1 MTIFATSSLRVS
13 AKYLLVASSDLFIS
27 GAGMPSSYVRV
38 SASCPVAGC
47 LWGRWSV
54 GQQKVSVAGRKARFR
69 SRKKTYYG
77 VRSEILNK
85 IPKSW
90 SNRNV
95 VVRVC
100 GGVARGSCVL
110 IEASSIR
117 PDAMTFR
124 LYSSNSHTPV
134 TEVFCIC
141 DGPHDEE
148 KMQRACESVFP
159 ICRALHP
166 AQLPLDFRRLFTSG
180 RGANEP
186 LR

>member
-27 GAGMPSSYVRV
+27 GAGMPSSYVRL
-38 SASCPVAGC
+38 SASSPVARC

-54 GQQKVSVAGRKARFR
+54 RQQKVSVAGRKARFR

-77 VRSEILNK
+77 VRRDIFNK

-110 IEASSIR
+110 IEASSITTR
-117 PDAMTFR
+117 RYDISTVLFKLLHARYRGNLHLRRVARRGQDAKGLR
-124 LYSSNSHTPV
+124 KCLSN
-134 TEVFCIC
+134 
-141 DGPHDEE
+141 
-148 KMQRACESVFP
+148 
-159 ICRALHP
+159 L
-166 AQLPLDFRRLFTSG
+166 
-180 RGANEP
+180 
-186 LR
+186 